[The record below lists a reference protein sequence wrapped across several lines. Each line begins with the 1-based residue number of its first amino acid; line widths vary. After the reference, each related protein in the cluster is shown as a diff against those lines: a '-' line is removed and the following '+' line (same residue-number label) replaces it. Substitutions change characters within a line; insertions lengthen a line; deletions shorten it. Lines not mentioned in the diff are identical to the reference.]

1 MKEFWKLYMRT
12 PLTGPGFDPLGA
24 GGSGTTPG
32 GNAIAGNNASGAN
45 AAGTPF
51 RRPRVAS
58 MPSSNSIPRAHRD
71 GAVAHLQQLQAQLQ
85 QQKALGP
92 MSSIRTTL
100 HGPLGDG
107 SSQSNAAEG
116 QQDVRGPHED
126 LSSYGAAVMARKTP
140 VNLSLARALGRMKKQ
155 QQVAQEY
162 SHHHRAGSTTTDGS
176 DSPVSSRES
185 SVGFG
190 DDVRMEATGEHVVR
204 PRPSVKRLASSVLE
218 SDIHKVG
225 RFEEGVTSDDSTPKA
240 NKGSDSM
247 AVAAP
252 KPSAP
257 FAVPDAG
264 DGMKKS
270 MSMFPP
276 PAALGSGSMM
286 PPPPSLGLG
295 SRPPSLLERRSRMA
309 QAQQAQSVGSTE
321 LQ

>member
-1 MKEFWKLYMRT
+1 MYMRT

-32 GNAIAGNNASGAN
+32 PNASAGTGNAAT
-45 AAGTPF
+45 TPF

-58 MPSSNSIPRAHRD
+58 MPSSNSVPRTHRD
-71 GAVAHLQQLQAQLQ
+71 TAVAHLQQIQAQLQ

-107 SSQSNAAEG
+107 SSQSNEAR
-116 QQDVRGPHED
+116 QDVRAPAED

-155 QQVAQEY
+155 EQAAQAQSGSGHY
-162 SHHHRAGSTTTDGS
+162 RAGSTDGS
-176 DSPVSSRES
+176 DSPLTSSRES
-185 SVGFG
+185 SVGFT
-190 DDVRMEATGEHVVR
+190 DDVPMRSPGAAASNEHVVR

-225 RFEEGVTSDDSTPKA
+225 RFEEGAGGSEDSTPKP
-240 NKGSDSM
+240 SRD
-247 AVAAP
+247 VVAP

-264 DGMKKS
+264 DGMKKPS
-270 MSMFPP
+270 MGMFPP
-276 PAALGSGSMM
+276 PASLGAGSMM
-286 PPPPSLGLG
+286 PPPPNLGLG

-309 QAQQAQSVGSTE
+309 QAQQAQVAGSTE